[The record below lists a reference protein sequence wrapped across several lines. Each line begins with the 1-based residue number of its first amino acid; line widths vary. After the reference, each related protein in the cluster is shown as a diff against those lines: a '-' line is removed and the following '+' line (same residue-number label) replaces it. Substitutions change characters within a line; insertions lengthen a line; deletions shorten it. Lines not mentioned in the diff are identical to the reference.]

1 VCGGGLSFSGTPA
14 SNASEVETQQADSQS
29 SDSPNSASLDVSSV
43 PNADEE
49 ITDITVGYTAS
60 ANCTLAGY
68 SGESCS
74 SDGDVTVS
82 LGSQSGSASA
92 SVGSDGSDSGG
103 GTISNSGEETSIN
116 VDSSASASAEKG
128 QDNDS
133 KATANGGAGVSS
145 VSVEVCE
152 DSNNDPTANDDSV
165 SMKEC
170 TKSAAIDVLD
180 NNTDDDGD
188 NIEIKSVENYPPN
201 GIANVDNGKIVYTP
215 DDNTDTSFSY
225 TIKDGNGGEDTGQVD
240 VSFSSCQG
248 SISVQVEDQ
257 SGNPVSVDNVDI
269 NFAGNSSCP
278 SESNTSGYTCTVD
291 LSDTCENGSYS
302 ISDSD
307 YNVAGRDKNEGGD
320 TGISSKTNTCLG
332 Y

>member
-49 ITDITVGYTAS
+49 ITDITIGYTAS

-82 LGSQSGSASA
+82 LGSQSESASA
-92 SVGSDGSDSGG
+92 SVSNDGSDSGG

-128 QDNDS
+128 SDNDS

-152 DSNNDPTANDDSV
+152 DNNPPTANDDSV

-170 TKSAAIDVLD
+170 TKSATIDVLD
-180 NNTDDDGD
+180 NDTDDDGD
-188 NIEIKSVENYPPN
+188 SLEIKSVGSPSN
-201 GIANVDNGKIVYTP
+201 GTAYEDNGEIVYTP
-215 DDNTDTSFSY
+215 DNNNGNKFSY

-257 SGNPVSVDNVDI
+257 SGNPVNMDTIDI
-269 NFAGNSSCP
+269 TYDGDSCA
-278 SESNTSGYTCTVD
+278 SD
-291 LSDTCENGSYS
+291 SDTNQLTCSPELQDSGAVGTYS
-302 ISDSD
+302 VSDSD
-307 YNVAGRDKNEGGD
+307 YDVVDRKKD
-320 TGISSKTNTCLG
+320 TDAPDSFPNDPTRTELG
-332 Y
+332 F